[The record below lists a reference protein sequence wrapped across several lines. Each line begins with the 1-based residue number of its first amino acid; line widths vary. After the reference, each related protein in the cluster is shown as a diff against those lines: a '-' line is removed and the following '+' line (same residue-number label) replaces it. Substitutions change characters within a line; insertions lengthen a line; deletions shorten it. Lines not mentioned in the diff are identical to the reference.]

1 MRVSSQP
8 PFVFFLEQ
16 SNVYSRLTDSL
27 NWAINLSVCGVRNQ
41 HPIVWTLPCLVTFIW
56 NFILTWKCQKWYW
69 DTGTLIYK
77 QLRFANLSALLQFY
91 NKYPLFCALFGSSG
105 HCPIILDYS
114 LQLYTPTFADYILLS
129 HHHLIYNHN
138 INFCLSHDDSVC
150 VEHVYGWLFYSD
162 LAFKVNFRLVTQIFY
177 IHFLKPFPHHNSI

>member
-8 PFVFFLEQ
+8 LFVFFLEQ
-16 SNVYSRLTDSL
+16 SDVYSRLTNSL

-41 HPIVWTLPCLVTFIW
+41 HPVVWTLPCCLMTFIW
-56 NFILTWKCQKWYW
+56 NFILTWKYQKWYL
-69 DTGTLIYK
+69 DTGTLVYN

-91 NKYPLFCALFGSSG
+91 NKCPFLCPFRFFCTG

-129 HHHLIYNHN
+129 HHHLIYNH
-138 INFCLSHDDSVC
+138 INFCLSHDSS
-150 VEHVYGWLFYSD
+150 VEHAMYIWLVV
-162 LAFKVNFRLVTQIFY
+162 LFRF
-177 IHFLKPFPHHNSI
+177 SI